1 MAASWGLMSVLSKVV
16 GGAFEY
22 GGCRELSVSGLR
34 SGVGFATP
42 SALCRQAFD
51 DDNDGDVDVE
61 DYAAFQEY
69 LVDF

>member
-1 MAASWGLMSVLSKVV
+1 M
-16 GGAFEY
+16 
-22 GGCRELSVSGLR
+22 SGLR